1 MVRLFTPDNPVIQLL
16 SRVCDLILL
25 SILFS
30 LSCVLVV
37 PAGAAI
43 TALYIMTMKMVR
55 DEESGTVKGYFAA
68 LRKSFFHSVPGAA
81 FLFLD
86 AALLFLIVYAL
97 YEAKQQSTTSIGT
110 AAPNGCG

>member
-55 DEESGTVKGYFAA
+55 NEEGTIVKGYLAA
-68 LRKSFFHSVPGAA
+68 LRSSFFYIIPGGA
-81 FLFLD
+81 FLLLD
-86 AALLFLIVYAL
+86 AALFFLKGAFL
-97 YEAKQQSTTSIGT
+97 
-110 AAPNGCG
+110 

>member
-55 DEESGTVKGYFAA
+55 NEEGTIVKGYLAA
-68 LRKSFFHSVPGAA
+68 LRSSFFTLFPGERFC
-81 FLFLD
+81 FLMPRCF
-86 AALLFLIVYAL
+86 F
-97 YEAKQQSTTSIGT
+97 
-110 AAPNGCG
+110 